1 MEPRIVERDM
11 AVSHADFHR
20 TLPAALGRRPVT
32 GVDGTVTLE
41 DRGRKVT
48 IELGPEQTRTLGQ
61 IVLPLTHVRIA
72 FTGYEEGDVKVF
84 LDRFD
89 AYFRRGGG

>member
-1 MEPRIVERDM
+1 VEPNVIEREM

-32 GVDGTVTLE
+32 GADGSVSLE

-48 IELGPEQTRTLGQ
+48 FELGPEEQRTLGNMVFPRTL
-61 IVLPLTHVRIA
+61 IRIA
-72 FTGYEEGDVKVF
+72 FLGYEESDIRQF
-84 LDRFD
+84 LERFD